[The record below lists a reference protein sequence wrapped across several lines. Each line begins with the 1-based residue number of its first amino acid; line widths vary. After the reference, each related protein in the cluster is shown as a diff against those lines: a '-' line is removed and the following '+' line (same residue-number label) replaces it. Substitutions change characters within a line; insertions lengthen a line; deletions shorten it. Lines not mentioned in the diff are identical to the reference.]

1 MKNGIKFNE
10 SSNPTIIIEYER
22 GNDMHEFLAQEN
34 EVGITLE
41 LYKKIF
47 GMSKRLHDRKA
58 YQIFGFG
65 LNNVKKII
73 EKLGGSIDIVESDL
87 NTDSLFQV
95 CLPDLSPLKV

>member
-1 MKNGIKFNE
+1 
-10 SSNPTIIIEYER
+10 
-22 GNDMHEFLAQEN
+22 
-34 EVGITLE
+34 
-41 LYKKIF
+41 
-47 GMSKRLHDRKA
+47 MSKRLHDRKA

-87 NTDSLFQV
+87 NTDSLLQV